1 MSLQAYQ
8 RTAVSAESPRETEYR
23 LFAQVTLALM
33 EAAKKDP
40 MDIGGRI
47 DALDWN
53 RRVWNFL
60 GDDCAH
66 PDNKLPQELRAAI
79 ISLAIWVGK
88 HTSAVIRRQEEIE
101 PLIDVNRIIMQG
113 LSGNGGAGAG
123 APGGHAGASGAVAA

>member
-8 RTAVSAESPRETEYR
+8 RTATSAESPRETEYR

-33 EAAKKDP
+33 EAAKRDP
-40 MDIGGRI
+40 TDIGGRI

-60 GDDCAH
+60 GEDCSH
-66 PDNKLPQELRAAI
+66 PDNRLPPELRASI
-79 ISLAIWVGK
+79 ISLSIWVGK

-101 PLIDVNRIIMQG
+101 PLIDINRIIMQG
-113 LSGNGGAGAG
+113 LAGGPGAGAG
-123 APGGHAGASGAVAA
+123 SAAAPGAVAAA